1 MDQYYSQVRHQV
13 SSDLEN
19 GDVNCKVGLNSN
31 SMKEVSVNGK
41 TPQNISSSIVRKKS
55 DPVLVSSNVR
65 FQMLG
70 YFLTNLQEVIL
81 GTKLGVLFPA
91 IPLAIAADYYKLGRP
106 WIFALSLLGLTPL
119 AERVSFLT
127 EQIAYFTGPTVGGL
141 LNATCGN
148 ATELII
154 AILALYQNKIHV
166 LKYSLL
172 GSILSNL
179 LLVLGTSLL
188 CGGLANLKQEQR
200 YDRKQADVNSLLL
213 LLGLLC
219 HMLPLMF
226 RYAIGEGTSTDFST
240 LEMSRVSSIIM
251 LIAYVAYIFFQLKTH
266 RQLFDSQEEGDE
278 EEEKAV
284 IGFWSAFTWL
294 AGMTII
300 IALLSEY
307 VVGTIEAASDSWGI
321 SVSFLSIILL
331 PIVGNAAEHAGS
343 VIFAFKNKLD
353 ISLGVALGSA
363 TQISMFVVPLCVVVA
378 WTMNIRMDLD
388 FSLLETGSLA
398 FTIIITA
405 FTLQDGTSHYMKG
418 LILFLCY
425 IIKSWKANHSLDS
438 LQLSCIYMWGLIPNK
453 EWSTDQFMFF
463 NSSVLH
469 LNRNSGKESDNG
481 AAANCVA
488 IIFGVT
494 GLVGREIARRLISK
508 NKWKVYG
515 VARRSESF
523 PILSPN
529 YCFISCDLL
538 NPHET
543 EKKLS
548 MVQDVTHMFWVTWTS
563 EFPLDSRECCEQNE
577 AMMSNALN
585 VILAKSEALKH
596 VSLQTGMKHYI
607 SLRGPFDVKEEFI
620 YDEKCPRASE
630 GYNFYYVLEDLL
642 KKRLAGKVAWS
653 VLRPGL
659 LMGSSSRTL
668 YNIMGCLAIY
678 GAICRHLNLPFVF
691 GGTRE
696 CWEEVCIDG
705 SDARLV
711 AEQHIWAATDDEIS
725 STDGQAFNAINGPSF
740 TWKEIWPVLGKK
752 FGAEVPEEMFSDDF
766 WFAKAMGDKK
776 KVWQE
781 IVVKESLLHTEME
794 DLANWEF
801 LDILFRC
808 PMKMLGSRGK
818 ADRLGFTMRFKTLE
832 SILYWVD
839 SMREEKIIPF

>member
-1 MDQYYSQVRHQV
+1 MDQYHSQVHQQV
-13 SSDLEN
+13 SSELEN
-19 GDVNCKVGLNSN
+19 GDVDYKEGLNSN
-31 SMKEVSVNGK
+31 NIKGGFVNGK
-41 TPQNISSSIVRKKS
+41 TPQNVSSSIMRKKS
-55 DPVLVSSNVR
+55 DPMLVSSNVN
-65 FQMLG
+65 LG

-81 GTKLGVLFPA
+81 GTKLAVLFPA
-91 IPLAIAADYYKLGRP
+91 IPLAIAADYYKFGRP

-188 CGGLANLKQEQR
+188 CGGLANLKKEQK

-226 RYAIGEGTSTDFST
+226 RYAIGEGTATAFST
-240 LEMSRVSSIIM
+240 LELSRVSSIIM

-266 RQLFDSQEEGDE
+266 RQLFDAQEEDDE

-378 WTMNIRMDLD
+378 WTMNIDMDLD

-418 LILFLCY
+418 LLLFLCY
-425 IIKSWKANHSLDS
+425 IVIAACFFVHK
-438 LQLSCIYMWGLIPNK
+438 IPQNQI
-453 EWSTDQFMFF
+453 SQ
-463 NSSVLH
+463 
-469 LNRNSGKESDNG
+469 GKP
-481 AAANCVA
+481 
-488 IIFGVT
+488 FT
-494 GLVGREIARRLISK
+494 GL
-508 NKWKVYG
+508 
-515 VARRSESF
+515 F
-523 PILSPN
+523 
-529 YCFISCDLL
+529 
-538 NPHET
+538 
-543 EKKLS
+543 
-548 MVQDVTHMFWVTWTS
+548 
-563 EFPLDSRECCEQNE
+563 
-577 AMMSNALN
+577 
-585 VILAKSEALKH
+585 
-596 VSLQTGMKHYI
+596 
-607 SLRGPFDVKEEFI
+607 
-620 YDEKCPRASE
+620 
-630 GYNFYYVLEDLL
+630 
-642 KKRLAGKVAWS
+642 
-653 VLRPGL
+653 
-659 LMGSSSRTL
+659 
-668 YNIMGCLAIY
+668 
-678 GAICRHLNLPFVF
+678 
-691 GGTRE
+691 
-696 CWEEVCIDG
+696 
-705 SDARLV
+705 
-711 AEQHIWAATDDEIS
+711 AA
-725 STDGQAFNAINGPSF
+725 
-740 TWKEIWPVLGKK
+740 
-752 FGAEVPEEMFSDDF
+752 
-766 WFAKAMGDKK
+766 
-776 KVWQE
+776 
-781 IVVKESLLHTEME
+781 
-794 DLANWEF
+794 
-801 LDILFRC
+801 
-808 PMKMLGSRGK
+808 
-818 ADRLGFTMRFKTLE
+818 
-832 SILYWVD
+832 
-839 SMREEKIIPF
+839 